1 MAFAAYDPLAR
12 LSWATRVRW
21 RRAERR
27 VRKEFES
34 DTLAELR
41 ELAQAEATVSWITVA
56 GGTATVGGGPIG
68 GRGILGPVELS
79 AGGRRIAARAVWG
92 PAWSSLSAAAAQ
104 GKVVLAG
111 AGRYSGS
118 WFLRFRV
125 LAGDDHTPRELPL
138 LGAGVRIIP
147 HSGGEG
153 RFLAAGPPHQPLLV

>member
-1 MAFAAYDPLAR
+1 MAFAAYDPLAG

-41 ELAQAEATVSWITVA
+41 ELARAEATVSWITA
-56 GGTATVGGGPIG
+56 SGGTERVSGG
-68 GRGILGPVELS
+68 GILGPVELS

-153 RFLAAGPPHQPLLV
+153 HFLAAGPPRQPALV